1 MLLVGWSI
9 YILSFWRIVQLHAQF
24 AWRMDVRG
32 CLPGAGSWSWKCCR
46 HFTSAKPAIGGSLL
60 AKRARGAS
68 CNFEE
73 GQNFYDSPQLQL
85 ACHSWARKWRKWR
98 RQLKSLKL
106 KPLHHQLRRNHPC
119 RAPNAATSS
128 NSFFLLRKRLYWSF
142 VRVVLILDPPGVL
155 DSSKRAL
162 KKTYR
167 FNVGTAA
174 GAFHQPAKREQ
185 LSVLPAAHRLAH
197 LFLEI
202 YSKFGSMGIWYEWCA
217 GCSGLIIAH
226 HDSGSQSLSQKRH
239 EQILGNCGDILSWHG
254 FAIFLS

>member
-1 MLLVGWSI
+1 MKSNRILICVHATGWMSI
-9 YILSFWRIVQLHAQF
+9 YIFSFRRIVQLHAQF

-32 CLPGAGSWSWKCCR
+32 CLPGAGSWSWRCCR
-46 HFTSAKPAIGGSLL
+46 HFTSAKPAIGGSPL

-142 VRVVLILDPPGVL
+142 VEWFWSWVHLESWIHLRGHSKKLT
-155 DSSKRAL
+155 DS
-162 KKTYR
+162 T
-167 FNVGTAA
+167 
-174 GAFHQPAKREQ
+174 
-185 LSVLPAAHRLAH
+185 
-197 LFLEI
+197 
-202 YSKFGSMGIWYEWCA
+202 
-217 GCSGLIIAH
+217 
-226 HDSGSQSLSQKRH
+226 
-239 EQILGNCGDILSWHG
+239 
-254 FAIFLS
+254 